1 MERTISSN
9 LDKENYN
16 KAIKSFKKALATGET
31 NAYVYSNLGNDLV
44 LTGRFDEALEYLK
57 KAVELRGEYAIP
69 MIVMGDIYQGRDEN
83 DTAKEWFERAFNIMN
98 HSFMNNNLDD
108 VEKGWFISVANK
120 LKKYDKV
127 REIQETREKK
137 KSLTSFN
144 EHNLASVEIKNF
156 DKL

>member
-1 MERTISSN
+1 
-9 LDKENYN
+9 
-16 KAIKSFKKALATGET
+16 
-31 NAYVYSNLGNDLV
+31 
-44 LTGRFDEALEYLK
+44 
-57 KAVELRGEYAIP
+57 
-69 MIVMGDIYQGRDEN
+69 
-83 DTAKEWFERAFNIMN
+83 
-98 HSFMNNNLDD
+98 MNNNLDD